1 LIAIGDAAFRCV
13 PSSGLERVGL
23 AMRSKRLCKSTSWL
37 LMMETNVP
45 NERSCQPIIIS
56 ILNESISSIRKIQNF
71 PTNRGTPTINPL
83 AKESR
88 KACSANGLAKEDSL
102 RQGKRLA
109 ANEIRSVKEEWLA
122 KRIGLHRKENGW
134 PNKKSLAQ
142 PFGLQ
147 AKDIRW
153 MKEEWLG

>member
-1 LIAIGDAAFRCV
+1 VTPHFAVCL
-13 PSSGLERVGL
+13 PPGLERIGL

-45 NERSCQPIIIS
+45 NQISRQPKSIS
-56 ILNESISSIRKIQNF
+56 IPNESIQHIRKIQNF
-71 PTNRGTPTINPL
+71 PAFRIDRRKIRL
-83 AKESR
+83 AKESG
-88 KACSANGLAKEDSL
+88 KACNVNGLAKEDSL

-122 KRIGLHRKENGW
+122 KGFGLHRKENGW